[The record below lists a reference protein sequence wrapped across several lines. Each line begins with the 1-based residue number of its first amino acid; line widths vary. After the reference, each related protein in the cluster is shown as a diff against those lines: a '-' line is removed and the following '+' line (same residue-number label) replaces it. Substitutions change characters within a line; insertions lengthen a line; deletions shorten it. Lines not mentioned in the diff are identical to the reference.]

1 MDARIC
7 PDHPTVEIA
16 YPSDL
21 LAHMDAHPGTTTQ
34 AVWDA
39 LTAPPAAVGAP
50 LRVFRCRYCAD
61 VVETTDPDR
70 PTWCDAHLDR
80 AGVTT

>member
-1 MDARIC
+1 MQARIC
-7 PDHPTVEIA
+7 PDHPTIEIT

-21 LAHMDAHPGTTTQ
+21 LAHMAEHPDDTTQ
-34 AVWDA
+34 AVWLA
-39 LTAPPAAVGAP
+39 LQAPPTADPSP

-80 AGVTT
+80 AGVTA